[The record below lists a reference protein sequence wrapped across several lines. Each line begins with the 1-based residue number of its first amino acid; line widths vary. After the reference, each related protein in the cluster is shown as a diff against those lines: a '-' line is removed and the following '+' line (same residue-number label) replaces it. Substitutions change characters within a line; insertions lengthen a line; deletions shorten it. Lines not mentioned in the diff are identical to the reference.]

1 MSSIANDITAEKKK
15 LSAMLSEKY
24 TVDYFQR
31 EYKWERR
38 HIEQLLVDLE
48 AAFFSN
54 YEYTHTIANIE
65 DYNCYYLGPIVV
77 SKAGRNR
84 SIVDGQQRLTSIT
97 LLLIYLNN
105 LQKNMPEKEDIAKQ
119 FNEIEN
125 KKNKAQNSL
134 NEEVP
139 ERQTIL
145 ESLFNDTEIII
156 DESSDISVK
165 NMYERYTDIVE
176 LFSDELKGDKLPM
189 FIEWLK
195 NNVVFVEIFA
205 YSNENAYTIF
215 ETMNDRGLNVERI
228 YFVKY

>member
-105 LQKNMPEKEDIAKQ
+105 LQKTCL
-119 FNEIEN
+119 
-125 KKNKAQNSL
+125 KKK
-134 NEEVP
+134 
-139 ERQTIL
+139 IL
-145 ESLFNDTEIII
+145 Q
-156 DESSDISVK
+156 
-165 NMYERYTDIVE
+165 
-176 LFSDELKGDKLPM
+176 
-189 FIEWLK
+189 
-195 NNVVFVEIFA
+195 A
-205 YSNENAYTIF
+205 
-215 ETMNDRGLNVERI
+215 
-228 YFVKY
+228 